1 MKPASAPDWVELN
14 AAAKQLAEEWLLIPS
29 QAATIV
35 RRVAL
40 SGRAKIR
47 AMPPFESI
55 FEIPRIDRLDLVD
68 PVVALLASRTWR
80 RLEIQWPE
88 LLEVGQDYCPHA
100 IPTLVRNVPAD
111 VLEEAVKQIY
121 EGCSRGE
128 ALNVHQIVSPVQEL
142 LKKCGYAASARSIQ
156 KVAKKY
162 SHLRGRP
169 GVTNASGASR
179 ARS

>member
-14 AAAKQLAEEWLLIPS
+14 AAANGLAEEWLLILS
-29 QAATIV
+29 QAETIV

-47 AMPPFESI
+47 ATPQFESI
-55 FEIPRIDRLDLVD
+55 FEFPKPERLDLMEGF
-68 PVVALLASRTWR
+68 LASRTWR

-100 IPTLVRNVPAD
+100 IPTLSPNVPAD
-111 VLEEAVKQIY
+111 VLEEAVEQIY

-128 ALNVHQIVSPVQEL
+128 ALNVHQIVCPVQEL
-142 LKKCGYAASARSIQ
+142 LKKWSYAASARSIQ

-169 GVTNASGASR
+169 GVTKASGASR